1 MDIPAITVRIDETGA
16 LVGVEIEGESEPTV
30 LIETRKSEPMAHFGD
45 DEYRSGV
52 RPWVAG
58 G

>member
-1 MDIPAITVRIDETGA
+1 MDIPAVTVRIDETGA
-16 LVGVEIEGESEPTV
+16 LVSVEIKGEPERTE
-30 LIETRKSEPMAHFGD
+30 LIETQKSEPMTHFGD
-45 DEYRSGV
+45 DEFKAGV

>member
-1 MDIPAITVRIDETGA
+1 MNIPAVTVRVDETGA
-16 LVGVEIEGESEPTV
+16 LVGVEIPGQSEPTE

-45 DEYRSGV
+45 DEYKAGV
-52 RPWVAG
+52 RPWAAG